1 MKQRERD
8 DEWNQTLEERWKK
21 FMNQNEGNAKILEIQ
36 GEGVLKM
43 NSDLEEKFGKLINKI
58 ENDSK

>member
-1 MKQRERD
+1 
-8 DEWNQTLEERWKK
+8 
-21 FMNQNEGNAKILEIQ
+21 MNQNEGNAKILEIQ

>member
-21 FMNQNEGNAKILEIQ
+21 VINQNEKNAKILEIQ
-36 GEGVLKM
+36 DEGVWKM
-43 NSDLEEKFGKLINKI
+43 NSDLRRKIWKIN
-58 ENDSK
+58 